1 MIERKAGVI
10 AAYKKGSPLPCPAK
24 VDVAWLCCT
33 NRVLKDS
40 LPESS
45 VLSDCYE
52 QLDTDDVQD
61 PELGGVQPFA
71 EEQGIAFDLV

>member
-1 MIERKAGVI
+1 MRHRFYGRR
-10 AAYKKGSPLPCPAK
+10 
-24 VDVAWLCCT
+24 WLCFT

-40 LPESS
+40 LSESS
-45 VLSDCYE
+45 VLSDCDE

>member
-1 MIERKAGVI
+1 MLASRLCLLRNDCH
-10 AAYKKGSPLPCPAK
+10 SLR
-24 VDVAWLCCT
+24 LCCT

-45 VLSDCYE
+45 MLSDCYE

-71 EEQGIAFDLV
+71 KEQGIAFDLV